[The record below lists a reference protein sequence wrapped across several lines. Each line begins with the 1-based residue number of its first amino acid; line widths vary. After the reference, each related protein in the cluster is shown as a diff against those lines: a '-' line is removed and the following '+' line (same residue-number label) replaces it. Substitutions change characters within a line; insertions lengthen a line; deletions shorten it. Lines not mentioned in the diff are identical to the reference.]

1 LQEMIVSGLQ
11 RGFQEGRVTARAV
24 TEWYLARIA
33 ALDHSGPRVKAVVEI
48 NPDALAIAAARDRER
63 RAGFVR
69 GPLHGVP
76 VLVKDNID
84 TADRMS
90 TAAGSLALAGHAP
103 ARDAFVIARLRA
115 AGAVILGKTNMSEWA
130 GFRSSR
136 SIGGWSARGGLTRNP
151 YALNRNAC
159 GSSSGSAAA
168 VASNF
173 CAVAVGTETDGSI
186 TAPASA
192 NGIVGIKPTLGLIS
206 RSGLIPIGH
215 SQDTAGSMARTVRDA
230 AVLLQAM
237 AGTDPR
243 DRETAGLR
251 AAPDYTRF
259 LDPRGL
265 RGARLGIERQYFGD
279 HPAAN
284 KLLEEC
290 LAVLKHEGAVLVDP
304 AELPSHGEL
313 DEDELE
319 VLLYEFKADLN
330 AYLACRPGARVR
342 SLADVIAFN
351 RRHRAE
357 EMPYFEQDLFERAQA
372 KGGLAERAYVAARA
386 RCLEL
391 SRTRGIDALVKKHR
405 LDAIV
410 APTAAPAP
418 VIDTVLGDP
427 SWPCCTKPAAVA
439 GYPHI
444 SVPAGFVQGLPVGLS
459 FFGPAWSEPAL
470 LKLAY
475 SFEQASQARRP
486 PRFAPSV

>member
-1 LQEMIVSGLQ
+1 MDRRRFLRDALCTLPGIRSLRSAPRDLQEMIVSGLQ

-90 TAAGSLALAGHAP
+90 TAAGSL
-103 ARDAFVIARLRA
+103 
-115 AGAVILGKTNMSEWA
+115 EWA

-372 KGGLAERAYVAARA
+372 KGGLAE
-386 RCLEL
+386 
-391 SRTRGIDALVKKHR
+391 
-405 LDAIV
+405 
-410 APTAAPAP
+410 
-418 VIDTVLGDP
+418 
-427 SWPCCTKPAAVA
+427 
-439 GYPHI
+439 
-444 SVPAGFVQGLPVGLS
+444 
-459 FFGPAWSEPAL
+459 
-470 LKLAY
+470 
-475 SFEQASQARRP
+475 
-486 PRFAPSV
+486 